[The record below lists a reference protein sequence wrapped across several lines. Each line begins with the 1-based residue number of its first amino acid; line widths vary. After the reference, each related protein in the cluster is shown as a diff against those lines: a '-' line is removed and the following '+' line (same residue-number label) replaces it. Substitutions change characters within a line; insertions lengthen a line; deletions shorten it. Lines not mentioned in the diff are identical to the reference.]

1 MAVSNLIFRCNNSQR
16 LFHLWFQEAEPTL
29 SYLNYLNKDWY
40 YLKDGEDNEDAEDED
55 EDAGYPVMKVRE
67 VRIVK
72 RSQRSDSL

>member
-1 MAVSNLIFRCNNSQR
+1 MAVSNLIFLCNNSQR

-29 SYLNYLNKDWY
+29 SYLNYLKDWY
-40 YLKDGEDNEDAEDED
+40 YLKDGEDKEDAED